1 MYVDIHR
8 NILSLVFSDDL
19 HTRMEH
25 RHEIAR
31 LHEEEHLSERQIARK
46 LRIAPST
53 VHYWL
58 IKETFGPVPKKRGR
72 PRVTD
77 EALDLY
83 ILNASTTNP
92 FMSAVEIRDE
102 LAPRVSVD
110 TIRKRLKEKGM
121 RCRIPARK
129 PFLRPIHIQKRFQFA
144 VNHIGWGVNEW
155 NDVVFSDEKIFRA
168 STRGPLRVYRPR
180 ASDRFDQNYIVSSS
194 NPRGRFTVCV
204 WMAFGNNFKYIH
216 RIRQRTLNAEY
227 YVNEIL
233 PIVEDDVLDNN
244 LTFMHDLS
252 PIHTSRLAR
261 HWLETH
267 NITVMDDWP
276 PKGPDMNPVENV
288 WAELVRRT
296 RPDSANKDQ
305 LWENI
310 LAAFNELDD
319 DYFDNLIRSMPRRIA
334 AVLQKR
340 GGWTKY

>member
-1 MYVDIHR
+1 
-8 NILSLVFSDDL
+8 
-19 HTRMEH
+19 MEH
-25 RHEIAR
+25 RREIAR
-31 LHEEEHLSERQIARK
+31 LHEEEHLSERQIAK
-46 LRIAPST
+46 KFGLAPST

-58 IKETFGPVPKKRGR
+58 VKETSGPPPVPARRGR

-83 ILNASTTNP
+83 ILNASMTNP

-102 LAPRVSVD
+102 LAPGVSVD
-110 TIRKRLKEKGM
+110 TVRKRLREKGM
-121 RCRIPARK
+121 KCRIPARK
-129 PFLRPIHIQKRFQFA
+129 PFLKPVHIQKRFDFA
-144 VNHIGWGVNEW
+144 VHHISWGSIEW
-155 NDVVFSDEKIFRA
+155 NNVIFSDEKIFRA
-168 STRGPLRVYRPR
+168 SSRGPLRVYRPR
-180 ASDRFDQNYIVSSS
+180 LSDRFDQNYIVSSS

-216 RIRQRTLNAEY
+216 RVAQKTLNAEY

-233 PIVEDDVLDNN
+233 PIIEDDVLEND
-244 LTFMHDLS
+244 LIFMHDRS
-252 PIHTSRLAR
+252 PIHTSRLAK

-267 NITVMDDWP
+267 NIPVMEDWP

-296 RPDSANKDQ
+296 RPDSANREQ

-319 DYFDNLIRSMPRRIA
+319 DYFKNLIKSMRRRMA
-334 AVLQKR
+334 NVLMKR